1 MDVVDRGEVPG
12 DASDMAIREFALE
25 RYFARW
31 EFSARHLL
39 SASDCEPLTVRELL
53 DIAGV
58 GTSVLE
64 ELQLGYVESQ
74 GTTALR
80 ERIATLYPGLS
91 PDDVVV
97 TSAPEEAIYLAMT
110 TLLEPGDRVVVQVP
124 CYQSLAELASHR
136 GCEVVRCPMVE
147 TETGWRLDLDHL
159 AALLERPTKLLVV
172 NAPHNPTGYLPTHG
186 EQAAVIGLAEAR
198 GCWVFSDEMY
208 HGLERE
214 AARRLAPAVLRY
226 PRAIS
231 LWGMSKSFALPGL
244 RIGWLALRDRRLRD
258 AIIAYKDYTTICSS
272 APSELLAAIAL
283 DRREIILARSR
294 ALIEDNLALAIDF
307 AARRPDL
314 IAWRDGQG
322 GSVRLVRL
330 RGGGAHE
337 LAERCARGGGVMVV
351 PSTMFDAGDEHI
363 RLGLGR
369 RGFPAALDALE
380 RFLPRA

>member
-1 MDVVDRGEVPG
+1 
-12 DASDMAIREFALE
+12 MAIREFALE

-31 EFSARHLL
+31 EFTARHLL

-53 DIAGV
+53 AIAGL

-74 GTTALR
+74 GTMALR
-80 ERIATLYPGLS
+80 ERIAALYPGLS
-91 PDDVVV
+91 SDDVVV

-159 AALLERPTKLLVV
+159 ATLLEQPTKLLVV
-172 NAPHNPTGYLPTHG
+172 NAPHNPTGYLPTHD
-186 EQAAVIGLAEAR
+186 EHAAVIALAEAR

-214 AARRLAPAVLRY
+214 AAHRLAPAVVRY

-244 RIGWLALRDRRLRD
+244 RIGWLALRDPRLRD

-272 APSELLAAIAL
+272 APSEILALIAL
-283 DRREIILARSR
+283 RARDR
-294 ALIEDNLALAIDF
+294 LIERSQTIIRRNLTLLDSFFERNEDRFEWVRPRAGSVAFPRMIDGDVNQF
-307 AARRPDL
+307 AAELVETEGVL
-314 IAWRDGQG
+314 I
-322 GSVRLVRL
+322 LP
-330 RGGGAHE
+330 GAQFGYPGNH
-337 LAERCARGGGVMVV
+337 
-351 PSTMFDAGDEHI
+351 F
-363 RLGLGR
+363 RLGFGR
-369 RGFPAALDALE
+369 KDMPDALE
-380 RFLPRA
+380 RMERFATR